1 MYSTGGFAI
10 GSTYH
15 STDPGANNVAIEG
28 KVGIGTTTPDD
39 ILDVT
44 TTNGQLLA
52 SDYGVLKLIRGTA
65 GDYGSALQFIKSD
78 NGGAV
83 TDGAI
88 LGSVRFFGHDGIDTA
103 TEGAQIA
110 SIINGTPS
118 ANVNPTDIVFKTA
131 STGNDDLA
139 EKVRIMSNGK
149 VGIGTSA
156 PNYKLQVVG
165 NFRASDTGYF
175 AKTSGTGL
183 SVDHGTSFG
192 TIGSDIHKFTGK
204 VGIGTT
210 APLFNLDVEGSGSQA
225 INVKST
231 SNHASIVIDRYST
244 SQDANL
250 TFRTAG
256 ASKWRLCTGLAG
268 NDEKLSIYDEVA
280 GLNRLVIQPDGKVG
294 IGTTAPAYQLQ
305 IHESTSGTNYVQLTN
320 STTGSGSGD
329 GLLVGVN
336 AAEDAIFWN
345 LENTAARFATNGIE
359 RMRIDSAGNV
369 GIGTTTPTAD
379 LEVST
384 ASGGEFLVKKSGSSG
399 VTLQQVNGGD
409 ATSGSLS
416 IKAGTSMSLFTGGV
430 NRLLVD
436 GSGHINIDGGNFQ
449 MGGTD
454 IINSGLAMYNLESF
468 KLADNKK
475 AYFGSSNDLEIY
487 HDGSHSYIKDTG
499 AGNLVFNGSQIW
511 LKNAANSAN
520 MIGAVEGNYV
530 KLYHNGAEK
539 LTTTAAGVT
548 ITGQLSATTKS
559 FLIDHPTKPGKKLR
573 HGSLE
578 GPENGVYI
586 RGKSDS
592 NIIELPEY
600 WTKLIDED
608 SITVQLTPIGKH
620 QHIYVEKIDNNTVYI
635 QSDESRK
642 NSNDLNYFYLI
653 LAERKDV
660 DKLVIEE

>member
-1 MYSTGGFAI
+1 
-10 GSTYH
+10 
-15 STDPGANNVAIEG
+15 
-28 KVGIGTTTPDD
+28 
-39 ILDVT
+39 
-44 TTNGQLLA
+44 
-52 SDYGVLKLIRGTA
+52 
-65 GDYGSALQFIKSD
+65 
-78 NGGAV
+78 
-83 TDGAI
+83 
-88 LGSVRFFGHDGIDTA
+88 
-103 TEGAQIA
+103 
-110 SIINGTPS
+110 
-118 ANVNPTDIVFKTA
+118 
-131 STGNDDLA
+131 
-139 EKVRIMSNGK
+139 
-149 VGIGTSA
+149 
-156 PNYKLQVVG
+156 
-165 NFRASDTGYF
+165 
-175 AKTSGTGL
+175 
-183 SVDHGTSFG
+183 
-192 TIGSDIHKFTGK
+192 
-204 VGIGTT
+204 
-210 APLFNLDVEGSGSQA
+210 
-225 INVKST
+225 
-231 SNHASIVIDRYST
+231 
-244 SQDANL
+244 
-250 TFRTAG
+250 
-256 ASKWRLCTGLAG
+256 
-268 NDEKLSIYDEVA
+268 
-280 GLNRLVIQPDGKVG
+280 
-294 IGTTAPAYQLQ
+294 
-305 IHESTSGTNYVQLTN
+305 
-320 STTGSGSGD
+320 
-329 GLLVGVN
+329 
-336 AAEDAIFWN
+336 
-345 LENTAARFATNGIE
+345 
-359 RMRIDSAGNV
+359 
-369 GIGTTTPTAD
+369 
-379 LEVST
+379 
-384 ASGGEFLVKKSGSSG
+384 
-399 VTLQQVNGGD
+399 
-409 ATSGSLS
+409 
-416 IKAGTSMSLFTGGV
+416 
-430 NRLLVD
+430 
-436 GSGHINIDGGNFQ
+436 